1 MNFDYIIHIQCI
13 INLNDE
19 FDYYLLPTFQV
30 EHKSKKKL
38 FILSCLDLQA
48 FEGKL
53 KA

>member
-30 EHKSKKKL
+30 DHKSKKIVH
-38 FILSCLDLQA
+38 FILFRFASI
-48 FEGKL
+48 
-53 KA
+53 